1 MGGYYPRLGGYHAS
15 LNLMSILIMGHN
27 IIHRRAICVISDNR
41 FILTIAFKYQLT
53 QPCNGECNID
63 ENLEQTNIEQKPE
76 YAAK

>member
-1 MGGYYPRLGGYHAS
+1 MGGYYPRLGGYLGDGGLYHAS

-41 FILTIAFKYQLT
+41 FILTIAIKYQLT

-63 ENLEQTNIEQKPE
+63 ENLEQTNIE
-76 YAAK
+76 